1 MSKQIAFDQGVAR
14 MSENVTFEFSGAL
27 ADKHRMNFYEAA
39 RFQYAAARLLVK
51 LAQFRNAGKFA
62 KNITDQSNLG
72 ITLESQ
78 LEGSFRINTEVPEP
92 SPQQDGQTQNVFLNM
107 TLADLLAYVIE
118 RVIAKT
124 DDADLLN
131 LFNGMPEVTERFGQL
146 SAIDSAMLE
155 RIVRALIDEPELR
168 ARVFPEASE
177 LVERRIGELNR
188 QDRLVASKGQ
198 VARIDAPR
206 EQKLISMAAPLISE
220 MATALRRSA
229 DTLKIISNPDTAEK
243 TNVLFLNQSMAQDIM
258 SSKVDDQITP
268 ILGNIIQY
276 NKETGWGKVRLNISS
291 QPLSFTVP
299 SDQKAM
305 LQDTLL
311 TQMGKEQVFLQTY
324 IVRDRAKVPIRVI
337 IAGILPLAD

>member
-1 MSKQIAFDQGVAR
+1 
-14 MSENVTFEFSGAL
+14 MSEKVTFEFGGAL

-78 LEGSFRINTEVPEP
+78 SDGSFRINTEVPEP
-92 SPQQDGQTQNVFLNM
+92 GPQQTGQTQNVFLNM

-124 DDADLLN
+124 DDSDLLN
-131 LFNGMPEVTERFGQL
+131 LLSTIPEIVERFGPL
-146 SAIDSAMLE
+146 SMTDGALLE
-155 RIVRALIDEPELR
+155 NIVRALINEPELR
-168 ARVFPEASE
+168 GKIFPEASE
-177 LVERRIGELNR
+177 LVERRVSELTR

-229 DTLKIISNPDTAEK
+229 DTLKIVAGNDAKKK

-276 NKETGWGKVRLNISS
+276 NKETGWGKVRLNISN

-299 SDQKAM
+299 SDQKAA
-305 LQDTLL
+305 LQDILL
-311 TQMGKEQVFLQTY
+311 TQMGKEQVFLQVY
-324 IVRDRAKVPIRVI
+324 IVRDRAREPIRVI
-337 IAGILPLAD
+337 IAGILPLADEM

>member
-1 MSKQIAFDQGVAR
+1 MYEK
-14 MSENVTFEFSGAL
+14 VTFEFGGAL

-51 LAQFRNAGKFA
+51 LAQFRNSGRFA

-78 LEGSFRINTEVPEP
+78 TEGSFRINTEVPES
-92 SPQQDGQTQNVFLNM
+92 SPQQAGTGQNAFLDM
-107 TLADLLAYVIE
+107 SLADLLAYVIE

-124 DDADLLN
+124 DDEDLID
-131 LFNGMPEVTERFGQL
+131 LFNAIPEITARFGKL
-146 SAIDSAMLE
+146 TASDSALIE
-155 RIVRALIDEPELR
+155 QIVRALVNEPELR
-168 ARVFPEASE
+168 GKIFPEASE
-177 LVERRIGELNR
+177 LVERRISELNR
-188 QDRLVASKGQ
+188 QDRLISSKGQ

-206 EQKLISMAAPLISE
+206 EQKLISMAAPLVSE

-229 DTLKIISNPDTAEK
+229 DTLKIVGKDSIKSN
-243 TNVLFLNQSMAQDIM
+243 NVLYLNQSMAQDIM

-276 NKETGWGKVRLNISS
+276 NKETGWGKVRLDISN

-299 SDQKAM
+299 SDQKAA

-311 TQMGKEQVFLQTY
+311 TQMGKEQVFLQIY
-324 IVRDRAKVPIRVI
+324 VVRDRARAPIRVI
-337 IAGILPLAD
+337 IAGILPLDE